1 MFKRKTILALVPA
14 RRGSKGIPD
23 KNIKMLDGKPLIAYT
38 IGAAKKSKYIDA
50 VIVSTD
56 SKKIAEISQKYGAEV
71 PFIRPKEL
79 ATDSAKSINVILHA
93 MNWIENHTNKKYNY
107 LILLQPTSPF
117 RSSMDIDKA
126 IEEII
131 NKEKDALVSVCEVS
145 ENPYWMKVID
155 EEGNLKDFIE
165 GEENYSRRQDLP
177 KVYILNG
184 AIYIA
189 KWEVLKEDK
198 SFYRRECRPFIMSKE
213 KSLDIDNPLDF
224 EFAVFLMKWIKR
236 DEKSFLV

>member
-23 KNIKMLDGKPLIAYT
+23 KNIKMLNGKPLIAYS
-38 IGAAKKSKYIDA
+38 IEVAKKSKYIDA
-50 VIVSTD
+50 IIVSTD
-56 SKKIAEISQKYGAEV
+56 SKEIAEISQKYGAEV

-79 ATDSAKSINVILHA
+79 STDSAKSINVILHA
-93 MNWIENHTNKKYNY
+93 MNCIENNVNKKCDY
-107 LILLQPTSPF
+107 LILLQSTSPF
-117 RSSMDIDKA
+117 RDSTDIDES

-145 ENPYWMKVID
+145 ENPYWMEVID
-155 EEGNLKDFIE
+155 EEGNLKYFIE
-165 GEENYSRRQDLP
+165 GEEKYDRRQELP
-177 KVYILNG
+177 KIYIFNG

-189 KWEVLKEDK
+189 KWEVLKKDK
-198 SFYRRECRPFIMSKE
+198 SFYERECLPFVMSKE
-213 KSLDIDNPLDF
+213 KSLDIDTPLDF
-224 EFAVFLMKWIKR
+224 EFAEFLMKWIKR